1 MEQNKSSLIEILRD
15 LCQSLYPYNVVT
27 NNEGIILA
35 AGSNYPE
42 QFIQQPIFDLFSN
55 EHASKQIASF
65 VVFSTLKVQLN
76 NEFMELTGKVKY
88 YENEKLYYF
97 NLSKVTDEDV
107 KHLTFELNKEIAL
120 RKEAEFQ
127 KEFFTSVLENIPSD
141 LAVFDPEHRYL
152 FVNKHGIK
160 NPEIRDFMFGKTDYD
175 YCKLRNLDTKMA
187 DDRRAVF
194 NQIVESKKSLEWE
207 DNYVLPN
214 GDSQTVFR
222 KMSPSYDENGKLS
235 YVIGYGIDVT
245 PIKKAEIQAKQSQE
259 QVQKVISQL
268 RLLESFLNHSTDGLQ
283 VSNLKGQLI
292 YINESASRRLGIPQS
307 DIQNYTVFDFESVF
321 KTEQDWLNHLEE
333 IKVKDI
339 LILEGR
345 NVNQVTRQIIPVEVS
360 VRYQEIEG
368 EGYVIASSRDIS
380 ERKEAERQLNDKNRY
395 LQQITNAINAS
406 SLVSFTDIN
415 GIITMVNDQFCK
427 TSQYSE
433 EELIGKTHKIVA
445 SNYHSKE
452 FWKEAW
458 ETILAKKTWS
468 ADVQNQAKDG
478 TFYWVKTIIY
488 PILNADE
495 EIESFL
501 SIRQN
506 ITAAKNNEIQLENQ
520 VELQNLI
527 MNIAT
532 QFINSPIESLENSIN
547 QSLKDIGQFVNA
559 DRSYIFD
566 YNREKQTSSNLY
578 EWCRDGITPQ
588 IDNLQDISFDD
599 LPQWIEK
606 HFAGESMDI
615 PIVEDL
621 PREKLRELLEVQDIK
636 SLLALPLM
644 KEGNCIGFIGFDS
657 VNNHY
662 TYTERDKKILTLF
675 AEMLVNVTIRRENL
689 EEIEQS
695 KEQIRQINLNLEKE
709 VIEKTQKNTELSK
722 LLTDQEKLA
731 MIGEISAGIAH
742 DLNTPLGSIKVGAES
757 IRYTLENLFKSI
769 IEKSTI
775 EQLHFACNRA
785 VENNIELFIG
795 GIQSRKEAAVLEEY
809 IRLNYPDTTFDIQTL
824 ANNLVKARI
833 SIDETEV
840 INKILQSPNPFDFLN
855 LIYHI
860 QTTRTFIDTILIA
873 SDKASQ
879 VVKNLRTFVRF
890 DQHSTKGPVN
900 LNDNISTVLNVFNY
914 EINSKV
920 ELQFN
925 VDSRINIEG
934 YEIKLYQLWSN
945 LIKNAIE
952 AISGYGKL
960 IIESKETEKSY
971 EISIEN
977 DGDVIPDDVL
987 QNMFTKFY
995 TTKSKS
1001 NGTGLGLSIVQNV
1014 VEDHHAKIKVTSIPN
1029 STRFTVTFFK

>member
-1 MEQNKSSLIEILRD
+1 MEHNESTLIDILRD

-27 NNEGIILA
+27 NNEGKILA
-35 AGSNYPE
+35 IGSNYPNHFLH
-42 QFIQQPIFDLFSN
+42 QNIVDFFSN
-55 EHASKQIASF
+55 EHKSKNFASF
-65 VVFSTLKVQLN
+65 VVFNSLTIELN
-76 NEFMELTGKVKY
+76 DQTVELTGQIKHY
-88 YENEKLYYF
+88 LADNIYYF
-97 NLSKVTDEDV
+97 NLSKVADEDV
-107 KHLTFELNKEIAL
+107 KQLKFEL
-120 RKEAEFQ
+120 RKETAIRKEVEFQ

-141 LAVFDPEHRYL
+141 IAVFDPEHRYL

-160 NPEIRDFMFGKTDYD
+160 NPEIRNFMFGKTDYD

-187 DDRRAVF
+187 DERRAVF
-194 NQIVESKKSLEWE
+194 NQIVESKNSLEWE

-214 GDSQTVFR
+214 GDTQTVFR
-222 KMSPSYDENGKLS
+222 KMSPSYDEHGELN

-245 PIKKAEIQAKQSQE
+245 PIKKAEIQAKRSEEHVQE
-259 QVQKVISQL
+259 VNAQL
-268 RLLESFLNHSTDGLQ
+268 RLLESFLNHSTDALQ
-283 VSNLKGQLI
+283 VSNVKGQLI
-292 YINESASRRLGIPQS
+292 YINESASKRLGIPQS
-307 DIQNYTVFDFESVF
+307 EIQKYTIFDFESVF
-321 KTEQDWLNHLEE
+321 KTEQDWDDHIAE
-333 IKVKDI
+333 IKEKEI

-360 VRYQEIEG
+360 VRFQEIDG

-406 SLVSFTDIN
+406 SLVSFTDVN
-415 GIITMVNDQFCK
+415 GIITLVNEQFCK
-427 TSQYSE
+427 ISQYSE
-433 EELIGKTHKIVA
+433 EELLGKTHKIVA
-445 SNYHSKE
+445 SNHHSKE
-452 FWKEAW
+452 FWKDAW
-458 ETILAKKTWS
+458 DTILAKKTWS
-468 ADVQNQAKDG
+468 SDVKNKAKDG
-478 TFYWVKTIIY
+478 SHYWVKTIIY
-488 PILNADE
+488 PILNAAD

-506 ITAAKNNEIQLENQ
+506 ITAAKNNELQLENQ

-532 QFINSPIESLENSIN
+532 QFINSPFESLDYSIN

-566 YNREKQTSSNLY
+566 YNTAKRTSSNLY
-578 EWCRDGITPQ
+578 EWCREGITPQ
-588 IDNLQDISFDD
+588 IENLQDVSFEDMP
-599 LPQWIEK
+599 LWVEK
-606 HFAGESMDI
+606 HFAGEPMDI
-615 PIVEDL
+615 PAVDEL
-621 PREKLRELLEVQDIK
+621 PKEKLRELLEIQDIK

-644 KEGNCIGFIGFDS
+644 KEGHCIGFIGFDS

-689 EEIEQS
+689 EEIERS

-709 VIEKTQKNTELSK
+709 VIEKTLKNAELSR

-757 IRYTLENLFKSI
+757 IRYTLESLFKSI
-769 IEKSTI
+769 MEKCTI

-795 GIQSRKEAAVLEEY
+795 GIQSRREAAAFEEY
-809 IRLNYPDTTFDIQTL
+809 IRTNFPEISVDIPTL

-833 SIDETEV
+833 SIEEKDV
-840 INKILQSPNPFDFLN
+840 INHILQTSNPFDYLN

-890 DQHSTKGPVN
+890 DQNSMKGPVN
-900 LNDNISTVLNVFNY
+900 LKHNISTVLNVFNY

-920 ELQFN
+920 DLHFN
-925 VDSRINIEG
+925 IDPMIVIEG
-934 YEIKLYQLWSN
+934 FEIKLYQLWSN

-952 AISGYGKL
+952 AIQGYGKL
-960 IIESKETEKSY
+960 IIESLETDKTY

-977 DGDVIPDDVL
+977 DGDVIPQDVL
-987 QNMFTKFY
+987 EKMFTKFY

-1014 VEDHHAKIKVTSIPN
+1014 VEEHHAKIQVSSIPN
-1029 STRFTVTFFK
+1029 STRFTVTFYK

>member
-1 MEQNKSSLIEILRD
+1 MAQHESTLFEILND
-15 LCQSLYPYNVVT
+15 LCQSLYPYNLVT
-27 NNEGIILA
+27 TSEGEILA
-35 AGSNYPE
+35 IGSNYP
-42 QFIQQPIFDLFSN
+42 QSFLHQRIFDVFSN
-55 EHASKQIASF
+55 EKKSNNITSF
-65 VVFSTLKVQLN
+65 VLFNTLTVELN
-76 NEFMELTGKVKY
+76 QETIELIGQVKRYPNENLF
-88 YENEKLYYF
+88 YF
-97 NLSKVTDEDV
+97 NLAKVADEDV
-107 KHLTFELNKEIAL
+107 KHLTFDLNKEIAL
-120 RKEAEFQ
+120 RKEVEFQ

-141 LAVFDPEHRYL
+141 IAVFDPEHRYL
-152 FVNKHGIK
+152 FINKHGIK
-160 NPEIRDFMFGKTDYD
+160 DPEIRNFMFGKTDYD
-175 YCKLRNLDTKMA
+175 YCKLKYLDTKMA
-187 DDRRAVF
+187 DGRRATF
-194 NQIVESKKSLEWE
+194 NQVIDARSSLDWE
-207 DNYVLPN
+207 DHYTLPN
-214 GDSQTVFR
+214 GDTQTVFR
-222 KMSPSYDENGKLS
+222 KMSPIFDENDELK
-235 YVIGYGIDVT
+235 YVIGYGIDISPV
-245 PIKKAEIQAKQSQE
+245 KKAELKAKKSEEHAQE
-259 QVQKVISQL
+259 ANRKL

-283 VSNLKGQLI
+283 VSNEKGQLI
-292 YINESASRRLGIPQS
+292 YINESASYRLGIE
-307 DIQNYTVFDFESVF
+307 QNEIEKYTVFDFESVF
-321 KTEQDWLNHLEE
+321 KTEEDWLNHLTE
-333 IKVKDI
+333 IKEKGV
-339 LILEGR
+339 LILEGK
-345 NVNQVTRQIIPVEVS
+345 NINQLTKQLIPVEVS
-360 VRYQEIEG
+360 VRYQTING

-380 ERKEAERQLNDKNRY
+380 ERKEAERKLEDKNRY

-406 SLVSFTDIN
+406 SLVSFTDSH

-427 TSQYSE
+427 ISQFSE
-433 EELIGKTHKIVA
+433 EELIGKTHKIIA
-445 SNYHSKE
+445 SDYHPKE
-452 FWKEAW
+452 FWQVAW
-458 ETILAKKTWS
+458 DTILDKKIWS
-468 ADVQNQAKDG
+468 ADVKNKAKDG
-478 TFYWVKTIIY
+478 SFYWVKTIIY
-488 PILNADE
+488 PILNADGD
-495 EIESFL
+495 IESFL

-506 ITAAKNNEIQLENQ
+506 ISLAKNNEIQLENQ
-520 VELQNLI
+520 VKLQNLI

-532 QFINSPIESLENSIN
+532 KFINAPIEDIEDAIN

-566 YNREKQTSSNLY
+566 YARIKQTSSNLY
-578 EWCRDGITPQ
+578 EWTREGITPQ
-588 IDNLQDISFDD
+588 IDNLQNVPFSDMP
-599 LPQWIEK
+599 LWIEK
-606 HFAGESMDI
+606 HFKGEPMDI
-615 PIVEDL
+615 PEVDDL
-621 PREKLRELLEVQDIK
+621 PVGQLRELLEIQDIK
-636 SLLALPLM
+636 SLLAIPLM
-644 KEGNCIGFIGFDS
+644 KEGICIGFIGFDS
-657 VNNHY
+657 VLDNY
-662 TYTERDKKILTLF
+662 TYSEQDKRILTIF
-675 AEMLVNVTIRRENL
+675 AEMLVNVYIRRDHIH
-689 EEIEQS
+689 EIESS

-709 VIEKTQKNTELSK
+709 VIEKTQKNTELSR

-795 GIQSRKEAAVLEEY
+795 GIQSRKEAAVIEEY
-809 IRLNYPDTTFDIQTL
+809 IRLNYPETTFDVQTL
-824 ANNLVKARI
+824 ASNLVKARI

-840 INKILQSPNPFDFLN
+840 FNKILQSPNPFDFLN

-900 LNDNISTVLNVFNY
+900 LNDNIATVLNVFNY

-925 VDSRINIEG
+925 VDSTIIIEG

-1014 VEDHHAKIKVTSIPN
+1014 IEDHHAKIHVTSIPN
-1029 STRFTVTFFK
+1029 STRFTVTFYK

>member
-1 MEQNKSSLIEILRD
+1 MAQYESTLFEILND
-15 LCQSLYPYNVVT
+15 LCQSLYPYNLVT
-27 NNEGIILA
+27 TSEGEILA
-35 AGSNYPE
+35 IGSNYP
-42 QFIQQPIFDLFSN
+42 QSFLHQRIFDVFSN
-55 EHASKQIASF
+55 EKKSNNFTSF
-65 VVFSTLKVQLN
+65 VLFNTIKVELN
-76 NEFMELTGKVKY
+76 QETIELIGQVKRYPNENLF
-88 YENEKLYYF
+88 YF
-97 NLSKVTDEDV
+97 NLAKVADEDV
-107 KHLTFELNKEIAL
+107 KHLTFDLNKEIAL
-120 RKEAEFQ
+120 RKEVEFQ

-141 LAVFDPEHRYL
+141 IAVFDPEHRYL
-152 FVNKHGIK
+152 FINKHGIK
-160 NPEIRDFMFGKTDYD
+160 DPEIRNFMFGKTDYD
-175 YCKLRNLDTKMA
+175 YCKLKNLDTKMA
-187 DDRRAVF
+187 DGRRATF
-194 NQIVESKKSLEWE
+194 NQVIDSRSSLEWE
-207 DNYVLPN
+207 DHYTLPN
-214 GDSQTVFR
+214 GDTQTVFR
-222 KMSPSYDENGKLS
+222 KMSPIFDENDELK
-235 YVIGYGIDVT
+235 YVIGYGIDISPV
-245 PIKKAEIQAKQSQE
+245 KKAELKAKKSEEHAQE
-259 QVQKVISQL
+259 ANRKL

-283 VSNLKGQLI
+283 VSNEKGQLI
-292 YINESASRRLGIPQS
+292 YINESASYRLGIE
-307 DIQNYTVFDFESVF
+307 QNEIEKYTVFDFESVF
-321 KTEQDWLNHLEE
+321 KTEEDWLNHLTE
-333 IKVKDI
+333 IKEKGV
-339 LILEGR
+339 LILEGK
-345 NVNQVTRQIIPVEVS
+345 NINQLTKQLIPVEVS
-360 VRYQEIEG
+360 VRYQTING

-380 ERKEAERQLNDKNRY
+380 ERKEAERKLEDKNRY

-406 SLVSFTDIN
+406 SLVSFTDSH

-427 TSQYSE
+427 ISQFSE

-445 SNYHSKE
+445 SDYHPKE
-452 FWKEAW
+452 FWQEAW
-458 ETILAKKTWS
+458 DTMLDKKIWS
-468 ADVQNQAKDG
+468 ADIKNKAKDG
-478 TFYWVKTIIY
+478 SFYWVKTIIY
-488 PILNADE
+488 PILNADGD
-495 EIESFL
+495 IESFL

-506 ITAAKNNEIQLENQ
+506 ISLAKNNEIQLENQ
-520 VELQNLI
+520 VKLQNLI

-532 QFINSPIESLENSIN
+532 KFINAPIEDIEDAIN

-566 YNREKQTSSNLY
+566 YARIKQTSSNLY
-578 EWCRDGITPQ
+578 EWTREGITPQ
-588 IDNLQDISFDD
+588 IDNLQNVPFSDMP
-599 LPQWIEK
+599 LWIEK
-606 HFAGESMDI
+606 HFKGEPMDI
-615 PIVEDL
+615 PEVADL
-621 PREKLRELLEVQDIK
+621 PVGQLRELLEVQDIK
-636 SLLALPLM
+636 SLLAIPLM
-644 KEGNCIGFIGFDS
+644 KEGICIGFIGFDS
-657 VNNHY
+657 VINNY
-662 TYTERDKKILTLF
+662 TYSEQDKRILTIF
-675 AEMLVNVTIRRENL
+675 AEMLVNVYIRRDHIH
-689 EEIEQS
+689 EIESS

-709 VIEKTQKNTELSK
+709 VIEKTQKNTELSR

-795 GIQSRKEAAVLEEY
+795 GIQSRKEAAVIEEY
-809 IRLNYPDTTFDIQTL
+809 IRLNYPDTTFDVQTL
-824 ANNLVKARI
+824 ASNLVKARI
-833 SIDETEV
+833 SINETEV

-900 LNDNISTVLNVFNY
+900 LNDNIATVLNVFNY

-925 VDSRINIEG
+925 VDSTITIEG

-1014 VEDHHAKIKVTSIPN
+1014 IEDHHAKIHVTSIPN
-1029 STRFTVTFFK
+1029 STRFTVTFYK

>member
-1 MEQNKSSLIEILRD
+1 MAQYESTLFEILND
-15 LCQSLYPYNVVT
+15 LCQSLYPYNLVT
-27 NNEGIILA
+27 TSEGEILA
-35 AGSNYPE
+35 IGSNYP
-42 QFIQQPIFDLFSN
+42 QSFLHQRIFDVFSN
-55 EHASKQIASF
+55 EKKSNNFTSF
-65 VVFSTLKVQLN
+65 VLFNTLKVELN
-76 NEFMELTGKVKY
+76 QETIELIGQVKRYPNENLF
-88 YENEKLYYF
+88 YF
-97 NLSKVTDEDV
+97 NLAKVADEDV
-107 KHLTFELNKEIAL
+107 KHLTFDLNKEIAL
-120 RKEAEFQ
+120 RKEVEFQ

-141 LAVFDPEHRYL
+141 IAVFDPEHRYL
-152 FVNKHGIK
+152 FINKHGIK
-160 NPEIRDFMFGKTDYD
+160 DPEIRNFMFGKTDYD
-175 YCKLRNLDTKMA
+175 YCKLKNLDTKMA
-187 DDRRAVF
+187 DGRRATF
-194 NQIVESKKSLEWE
+194 NQVIDSRSSLEWE
-207 DNYVLPN
+207 DHYSLPN
-214 GDSQTVFR
+214 GDTQTVFR
-222 KMSPSYDENGKLS
+222 KMSPIFDENDELK
-235 YVIGYGIDVT
+235 YVIGYGIDISPV
-245 PIKKAEIQAKQSQE
+245 KKAELKAKKSEEHAQE
-259 QVQKVISQL
+259 ANRKL

-283 VSNLKGQLI
+283 VSNEKGQLI
-292 YINESASRRLGIPQS
+292 YINESASYRLGIE
-307 DIQNYTVFDFESVF
+307 QNEIEKYTVFDFESVF
-321 KTEQDWLNHLEE
+321 KTEEDWLNHLTE
-333 IKVKDI
+333 IKEKGV
-339 LILEGR
+339 LILEGK
-345 NVNQVTRQIIPVEVS
+345 NINQLTKQLIPVEVS
-360 VRYQEIEG
+360 VRYQTING

-380 ERKEAERQLNDKNRY
+380 ERKEAERKLEDKNRY

-406 SLVSFTDIN
+406 SLVSFTDSH

-427 TSQYSE
+427 ISQFSE

-445 SNYHSKE
+445 SDYHPKE
-452 FWKEAW
+452 FWQEAW
-458 ETILAKKTWS
+458 DTMLDKKIWS
-468 ADVQNQAKDG
+468 ADIKNKAKDG
-478 TFYWVKTIIY
+478 SFYWVKTIIY
-488 PILNADE
+488 PILNADGD
-495 EIESFL
+495 IESFL

-506 ITAAKNNEIQLENQ
+506 ISLAKNNEIQLENQ
-520 VELQNLI
+520 VKLQNLI

-532 QFINSPIESLENSIN
+532 KFINAPIEDIEDAIN

-566 YNREKQTSSNLY
+566 YARIKQTSSNLY
-578 EWCRDGITPQ
+578 EWTREGITPQ
-588 IDNLQDISFDD
+588 IDNLQNVPFSDMP
-599 LPQWIEK
+599 LWIEK
-606 HFAGESMDI
+606 HFKGEPMDI
-615 PIVEDL
+615 PEVADL
-621 PREKLRELLEVQDIK
+621 PVGQLRELLEVQDIK
-636 SLLALPLM
+636 SLLAIPLM
-644 KEGNCIGFIGFDS
+644 KEGICIGFIGFDS
-657 VNNHY
+657 VINNY
-662 TYTERDKKILTLF
+662 TYSEQDKRILTIF
-675 AEMLVNVTIRRENL
+675 AEMLVNVYIRRDHIH
-689 EEIEQS
+689 EIESS

-709 VIEKTQKNTELSK
+709 VIEKTQKNTELSR

-795 GIQSRKEAAVLEEY
+795 GIQSRKEAAVIEEY
-809 IRLNYPDTTFDIQTL
+809 IRLNYPDTTFDVQTL
-824 ANNLVKARI
+824 ASNLVKARI
-833 SIDETEV
+833 SINETEV

-900 LNDNISTVLNVFNY
+900 LNDNIATVLNVFNY

-925 VDSRINIEG
+925 VDSTITIEG

-1014 VEDHHAKIKVTSIPN
+1014 IEDHHAKIHVTSIPN
-1029 STRFTVTFFK
+1029 STRFTVTFYK